1 MLAEPMLL
9 AMSFF
14 PRSGVNRRL
23 SLLSIA
29 FAVPLTAIIVWLIV
43 SGINETIGF
52 AQFEK
57 MGNVYL
63 RPVDR
68 LLHLVPERFNVLERG
83 SGELKKIDAQIATAF
98 AALDEVQEKVGEQL
112 QFTPTGLESR
122 KRSQLLLSKVHEHW
136 KQVSAGPADATAYD
150 GMVADFR
157 GLIAHAGD
165 TSNLIL
171 DPDLDSY
178 YLMDATLLAIP
189 ELQERLNLLRRDALA
204 AQAKPADV
212 ELHTKLAV
220 RLAMLR
226 ETDIDRIGGDLQT
239 VMTEDANFYG
249 VYQPLHD
256 QLPPAWEKVS
266 QSINAF
272 MQLTESKE
280 PVAPEKLYEAAA
292 SSRELTERF
301 WQLSVDQLDELLSIR
316 IRHFQVQRLHSL
328 GWTAFA
334 LALAS
339 LLAFF
344 IARNISRALK
354 RVVADLQHVVEG
366 VAHHSENVRAV
377 SAALSDSASAQA
389 AALEETSSSSHELAS
404 LAQGNLESANNVK
417 TAAAESNTSG
427 RSGGSELK
435 KLVDALSALRKD
447 GAEVANIVKA
457 IDEIA
462 FQTNLL
468 ALNAA
473 VEAARAGSAGAGF
486 AVVADEVRSLA
497 KRSSEAA
504 RDTTERL
511 NRTVGM
517 TTQTAEMAESL
528 EKRLAE
534 LLNQSMRVDAL
545 AGSLSSSCSEQTRGV
560 SEISRALH
568 QVESEVQ
575 ETASKS
581 QTVAESATALD
592 TEASQLR
599 KLLGD
604 LSTFSHGA

>member
-1 MLAEPMLL
+1 MLVVMA
-9 AMSFF
+9 FI
-14 PRSGVNRRL
+14 PRSRVNRRL
-23 SLLSIA
+23 GLLSVA
-29 FAVPLTAIIVWLIV
+29 FAVPLTTIIVWLIV
-43 SGINETIGF
+43 SGINETINF
-52 AQFEK
+52 AQYEK

-68 LLHLVPERFNVLERG
+68 LLHLVPERFSALRRG
-83 SGELKKIDAQIATAF
+83 SSDEVKKIDSQIAAAF
-98 AALDEVQEKVGEQL
+98 TALDDVQQKVGEQL
-112 QFTPTGLESR
+112 QFTAAGLESR

-136 KQVSAGPADATAYD
+136 KLVSAGPAEDAAYD
-150 GMVADFR
+150 GMVADLR
-157 GLIAHAGD
+157 GLISHAGD

-178 YLMDATLLAIP
+178 YLMDVTLLAVP
-189 ELQERLNLLRRDALA
+189 ELQERLGLLLRDALA
-204 AQAKPADV
+204 ARAKPEDV
-212 ELHTKLAV
+212 ELRTKLAV
-220 RLAMLR
+220 RVAMLR
-226 ETDIDRIGGDLQT
+226 ETDLDRISGDLQT

-249 VYQPLHD
+249 LYQPLHD
-256 QLPPAWEKVS
+256 TLPPAWEKLS
-266 QSINAF
+266 ASISGLL
-272 MQLTESKE
+272 QLAEGKD
-280 PVAPEKLYEAAA
+280 PVDPEKLYAAA
-292 SSRELTERF
+292 TASREQTDRF
-301 WQLSVDQLDELLSIR
+301 WQLAVDQLDELLSIR
-316 IRHFQVQRLHSL
+316 IRHFQAQRLHDL
-328 GWTAFA
+328 EWTAVA

-339 LLAFF
+339 LFAFF
-344 IARNISRALK
+344 VARNISRTLK
-354 RVVADLQHVVEG
+354 RVVDDLQQVVTG
-366 VAHHSENVRAV
+366 VTRHSENVRAV
-377 SAALSDSASAQA
+377 SASLSDSASSQA

-417 TAAAESNTSG
+417 SAATESNESG
-427 RSGGSELK
+427 RSGGAELK
-435 KLVDALSALRKD
+435 KLVDALAALRKD
-447 GAEVANIVKA
+447 GAEVATIVKA

-486 AVVADEVRSLA
+486 AVVADEVRALA

-517 TTQTAEMAESL
+517 TVQTAEMAESL

-575 ETASKS
+575 ETASRS
-581 QTVAESATALD
+581 QTVADSATALD
-592 TEASQLR
+592 NEAAHLR
-599 KLLGD
+599 KLLGE
-604 LSTFSHGA
+604 LSIFSRGT

>member
-1 MLAEPMLL
+1 MA
-9 AMSFF
+9 FF
-14 PRSGVNRRL
+14 PRSRINRRL
-23 SLLSIA
+23 SLLSLA
-29 FAVPLTAIIVWLIV
+29 FAAPLTVIIVWLIV
-43 SGINETIGF
+43 SGINETISF
-52 AQFEK
+52 AQYEK
-57 MGNVYL
+57 LGNVYL
-63 RPVDR
+63 RPVGR
-68 LLHLVPERFNVLERG
+68 LLHLVPERYALLKRG
-83 SGELKKIDAQIATAF
+83 SEDLKKIDAQIALSF
-98 AALDEVQEKVGEQL
+98 AALDEVQDKVGEQL
-112 QFTPTGLESR
+112 QFTPAGLESR

-136 KQVSAGPADATAYD
+136 KQVSAGPVDEAAYD
-150 GMVADFR
+150 GMVADLR
-157 GLIAHAGD
+157 GLISHAGD

-178 YLMDATLLAIP
+178 YLMDVTLLAVP
-189 ELQERLNLLRRDALA
+189 ELQERLGLLLRDALA
-204 AQAKPADV
+204 AQAKPADA

-226 ETDIDRIGGDLQT
+226 ETDLDRITGDLQT

-256 QLPPAWEKVS
+256 KLPPAWEKLS
-266 QSINAF
+266 ASINTLL
-272 MQLTESKE
+272 QLSESKD
-280 PVAPEKLYEAAA
+280 PVPPEKLYEAATA
-292 SSRELTERF
+292 ARELTDGF
-301 WQLSVDQLDELLSIR
+301 WQLAVDQLDELLSIR
-316 IRHFQVQRLHSL
+316 IRHFQAQRLHGL
-328 GWTAFA
+328 EGTAVA

-339 LLAFF
+339 LFAFF
-344 IARNISRALK
+344 IARNISRTLK
-354 RVVADLQHVVEG
+354 HVVDDLQQVVEG
-366 VAHHSENVRAV
+366 VALHSENVRAV
-377 SAALSDSASAQA
+377 STSLNDSASSQA

-417 TAAAESNTSG
+417 TAAAESNESG
-427 RSGGSELK
+427 RSGGAQLK
-435 KLVDALSALRKD
+435 QLVEALAALRKD
-447 GAEVANIVKA
+447 GAEVATIVKA

-486 AVVADEVRSLA
+486 AVVADEVRALA

-511 NRTVGM
+511 HRTVGM
-517 TTQTAEMAESL
+517 TVQTAEMAETL

-575 ETASKS
+575 ETAVKS
-581 QTVAESATALD
+581 QTVADSATALD
-592 TEASQLR
+592 GEASNLR
-599 KLLGD
+599 KLVGE
-604 LSTFSHGA
+604 LSRFSRGT